1 MSVNATD
8 LMLFN
13 TLPVPA
19 FAVDGSGRVI
29 AWNQAAEQLT
39 GREQETALGRKTWQ
53 CFHPRR
59 QVTPVDEVLLS
70 GEAIEAEHAVSI
82 GGEERAV
89 RWIVSPRIAE
99 DGDVHGATAILDLGG
114 GAEPAAA
121 APAAPQSWE
130 RAEGGGEPA
139 WPDWSGEIEQLRLQ
153 VAHMEE
159 GARGGDL
166 ARRVAVDS
174 LRGPCRAVAASVNNI
189 LDSLNGTMSQIM
201 SSAEQIAS
209 GISQVSTASQA
220 LSDGATRQAASIE
233 EITASIADMT
243 DQTMQNARN
252 AGQANE
258 LTTQAGDLAGQGDAQ
273 MQAMVRAM
281 SEIDESS
288 QNISKIIK
296 VIDEIAFQTNL
307 LALNAAVEAARA
319 GVHGKGF
326 AVVAEEVRNLAAR
339 SANAAK
345 ETTVMI
351 EGSIKK
357 VSQGSAIARET
368 ADALTQIVDSV
379 GKVSKLVA
387 EIAHASNEQAQ
398 GIAQVNEGLKQVDQV
413 TQQNTA
419 GAEESAS
426 AAEDLS
432 RQASRLKELVSRFS
446 TSGTQQGVVPL
457 VAANQAGPRPAD
469 VIALDDAEFGRY

>member
-1 MSVNATD
+1 MPVNTTD

-13 TLPVPA
+13 TLPIPA
-19 FAVDGSGRVI
+19 FAVDGTGRII
-29 AWNQAAEQLT
+29 AWNQAAVQLT
-39 GREQETALGRKTWQ
+39 GREHETALGRKTWQ

-59 QVTPVDEVLLS
+59 QATPVDEVLLS
-70 GEAIEAEHAVSI
+70 GEAIETDHVVHI
-82 GGEERAV
+82 GGEEVAV
-89 RWIVSPRIAE
+89 RWVVSPHIAE
-99 DGDVHGATAILDLGG
+99 DGDVSGATAILDLGG
-114 GAEPAAA
+114 DAGAGTQGAPQSWEQPEVAA
-121 APAAPQSWE
+121 APAAP
-130 RAEGGGEPA
+130 
-139 WPDWSGEIEQLRLQ
+139 DWSAEIEQLRLQ
-153 VAHMEE
+153 VARMEE
-159 GARGGDL
+159 GAREGDL
-166 ARRVAVDS
+166 GRRVAVDS

-446 TSGTQQGVVPL
+446 VSGVHQGAVPL

-469 VIALDDAEFGRY
+469 VIALDDSEFGRY